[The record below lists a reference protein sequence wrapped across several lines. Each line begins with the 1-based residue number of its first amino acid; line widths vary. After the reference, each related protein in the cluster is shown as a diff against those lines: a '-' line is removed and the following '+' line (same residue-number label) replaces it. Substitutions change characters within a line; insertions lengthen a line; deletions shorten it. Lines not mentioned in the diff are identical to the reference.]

1 MKKNTILREIE
12 KYNFKQKDGK
22 IIKTLIWN
30 GVYTNSM
37 LKTNNI
43 GKSKLASEAHKIQ
56 NNDEILLLIQNGL
69 TEKDSFIIT
78 DRFFSLAESNWF
90 SKNNLS
96 KIFWE
101 DINFIKIVNHSIIV
115 NLKNG
120 KEETFDVERIFP
132 KNKDKSQILV
142 SLMQKILEISRGQ
155 RQTLIGTDKT
165 ITKRNKNLLFG
176 GIGLG
181 LLLILV
187 GGFWLFSQADDKK
200 EPSNFVNSEPQKPAV
215 ILPKYDTIWS
225 NENKKDFTK
234 LVTFKLINVF
244 NEPYQ
249 VTMEAHKIL
258 GMVNMGGD
266 RIIIPVEIPE
276 NTKYWIYRLTLS
288 NARAESGEGKLVND
302 VDYSVKKL
310 SLGGK
315 EIKESVEV
323 ESSLTRELLNSI
335 TAPTKEEPFTNAY
348 FIDSKQQATN
358 FQDGKEF
365 KYDINN
371 SIKNTHSRN
380 GLIKFNKNQFV
391 YLGLENEGY
400 SDNIYVG
407 LEVVALIEKTK
418 YYKLIEKTPALRSLP
433 TS

>member
-22 IIKTLIWN
+22 IIKTSIWN

-181 LLLILV
+181 LLLLLA

-244 NEPYQ
+244 NEP
-249 VTMEAHKIL
+249 
-258 GMVNMGGD
+258 
-266 RIIIPVEIPE
+266 
-276 NTKYWIYRLTLS
+276 
-288 NARAESGEGKLVND
+288 
-302 VDYSVKKL
+302 
-310 SLGGK
+310 
-315 EIKESVEV
+315 
-323 ESSLTRELLNSI
+323 
-335 TAPTKEEPFTNAY
+335 
-348 FIDSKQQATN
+348 
-358 FQDGKEF
+358 
-365 KYDINN
+365 
-371 SIKNTHSRN
+371 
-380 GLIKFNKNQFV
+380 
-391 YLGLENEGY
+391 
-400 SDNIYVG
+400 
-407 LEVVALIEKTK
+407 
-418 YYKLIEKTPALRSLP
+418 
-433 TS
+433 